1 VASGAYSQVA
11 SARVTALEPRRLLSA
26 RLGYAWRGVRLYAYG
41 ANLLD
46 ENYAL
51 YRSDNTALGLPV
63 SGQAGLPR
71 QLGGGAELR
80 W

>member
-1 VASGAYSQVA
+1 V
-11 SARVTALEPRRLLSA
+11 RV
-26 RLGYAWRGVRLYAYG
+26 YAYG

-46 ENYAL
+46 ENYAS
-51 YRSDNTALGLPV
+51 YRSDNPALGLPV